1 MTRVLV
7 VHNDPAI
14 ADRVAA
20 NLQLAGYDT
29 DTCLGP
35 MDQQCPVVE
44 GLPCPRADGS
54 DVLVY
59 DARVVGDAEGMR
71 NLALHLRDV
80 YADLPVV
87 LTSVDDSAGWVTLD
101 GPDRVVPVPLDADP
115 TALREAVETAL
126 TEQGMAV

>member
-7 VHNDPAI
+7 VHNDAAA

-20 NLQLAGYDT
+20 NLQAAGYET
-29 DTCLGP
+29 QTCLGP
-35 MDQQCPVVE
+35 LDQHCPVVE
-44 GLPCPRADGS
+44 GLPCPLADGS

-59 DARVVGDAEGMR
+59 DARVAGDAEGMR
-71 NLALHLRDV
+71 NLTLHLRDV

-87 LTSVDDSAGWVTLD
+87 LTSADASLGWIELE
-101 GPDRVVPVPLDADP
+101 GPDRVVPVPVDADP
-115 TALREAVETAL
+115 AALRDAVETAL